1 MIEKNIDS
9 ERNRTLKTGV
19 LSMSFITVD
28 LGTTNIKVTAFTD
41 DLREA
46 ASTSVKVIY
55 ASQGKWIEFD
65 PEAYFSGILNSIG
78 RMVPQLREPVRQ
90 IVLTGQAESLVL
102 LDNKARVLRAGI
114 SWLDTRSDQE
124 CDRIKQAFPE
134 DAAFLVTGQPANTP
148 TWPITKILWLKEHEP
163 DIFGQVDKFVLLKDY
178 IQYRLSGI
186 LLGEYSIYNFSYYF
200 DIRKKDYW
208 QDLLDWCGIRRSQ
221 LPDLVEPCTT
231 VGLISAAIARET
243 GLPVTA
249 KVNIGTLDHFAGMIG
264 TGNIRPGIISES
276 TGTVLSLATLLDRP
290 ILSEDPR
297 IACHYGPFKDSYVLL
312 PVCESGGIS
321 LEWFQNNLAEML
333 TYQEL
338 DKRVADKRRPGDLV
352 FLPYLTGTNSPDFNA
367 DAKGVL
373 YGLKLVHDRIDCAL
387 AVMEGVAYLLHRNL
401 ASLERMGVRAER
413 VITTG
418 GGSKSDIW
426 CQIKADQTGYE
437 FAVPKQTEAASLG
450 CALIGAVASGV
461 YDGYQQGIDAS
472 VAWKKTF
479 TPGNTAPYQALN
491 RLYDTLYQQLG
502 PVFALDAARDK

>member
-1 MIEKNIDS
+1 MQFLGVLAGFPLVGIKATLEDGQYHEVDSSEMAFKIAGSMVLKEAVRKADPVLLEPIMAVEVRTPEEYMGDVIGDINSRRGMIQSMEDATVTGIAESATLDTIMITQVGREFEMYSAAERGDELPTGVRADVLERVLDLAAELGNEGREGKPVGALFVVGDAENVIGMS
-9 ERNRTLKTGV
+9 RQLILNPFRGYEENERNLLDPALEETIKELSTIDGAFIIRGDGIVETCGAYLKTATQDEFELPRG
-19 LSMSFITVD
+19 
-28 LGTTNIKVTAFTD
+28 LGA
-41 DLREA
+41 RHHA
-46 ASTSVKVIY
+46 A
-55 ASQGKWIEFD
+55 
-65 PEAYFSGILNSIG
+65 
-78 RMVPQLREPVRQ
+78 
-90 IVLTGQAESLVL
+90 
-102 LDNKARVLRAGI
+102 
-114 SWLDTRSDQE
+114 
-124 CDRIKQAFPE
+124 
-134 DAAFLVTGQPANTP
+134 
-148 TWPITKILWLKEHEP
+148 
-163 DIFGQVDKFVLLKDY
+163 
-178 IQYRLSGI
+178 
-186 LLGEYSIYNFSYYF
+186 
-200 DIRKKDYW
+200 
-208 QDLLDWCGIRRSQ
+208 
-221 LPDLVEPCTT
+221 
-231 VGLISAAIARET
+231 AAIASLT
-243 GLPVTA
+243 DAIAITV
-249 KVNIGTLDHFAGMIG
+249 
-264 TGNIRPGIISES
+264 SES

>member
-1 MIEKNIDS
+1 
-9 ERNRTLKTGV
+9 
-19 LSMSFITVD
+19 MSFITVD

-124 CDRIKQAFPE
+124 CDRIKLAFPE

-243 GLPVTA
+243 LSGERQGAVRDI
-249 KVNIGTLDHFAGMIG
+249 VLD
-264 TGNIRPGIISES
+264 
-276 TGTVLSLATLLDRP
+276 GTV
-290 ILSEDPR
+290 SEVNFLGSVIR
-297 IACHYGPFKDSYVLL
+297 L
-312 PVCESGGIS
+312 
-321 LEWFQNNLAEML
+321 
-333 TYQEL
+333 
-338 DKRVADKRRPGDLV
+338 RVALGGNSVQLDTFNDQRRP
-352 FLPYLTGTNSPDFNA
+352 PPAFNQ
-367 DAKGVL
+367 KVQVG
-373 YGLKLVHDRIDCAL
+373 I
-387 AVMEGVAYLLHRNL
+387 
-401 ASLERMGVRAER
+401 
-413 VITTG
+413 
-418 GGSKSDIW
+418 
-426 CQIKADQTGYE
+426 
-437 FAVPKQTEAASLG
+437 AASDVLVLE
-450 CALIGAVASGV
+450 A
-461 YDGYQQGIDAS
+461 
-472 VAWKKTF
+472 
-479 TPGNTAPYQALN
+479 
-491 RLYDTLYQQLG
+491 
-502 PVFALDAARDK
+502 